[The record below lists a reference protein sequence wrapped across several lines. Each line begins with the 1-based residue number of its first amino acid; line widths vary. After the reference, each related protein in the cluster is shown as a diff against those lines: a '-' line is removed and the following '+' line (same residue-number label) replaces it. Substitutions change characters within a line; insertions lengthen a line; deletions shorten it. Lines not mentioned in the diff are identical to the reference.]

1 MMSCYC
7 VIVVMFIVVMLYF
20 LSLHYLYQP
29 ALVFCQLSNNS
40 LRAYY
45 LLLEA
50 AIIMMVGL
58 WLPTRRWGPC
68 STSLIKD
75 SSKGLANANCIVGS
89 MTGESGRQVQVGRC
103 ALLLSTA
110 GIHVNINRCKD

>member
-1 MMSCYC
+1 MPVVTQHLRGGECGILYIVLPMMSCYC

-50 AIIMMVGL
+50 AILHIIIL
-58 WLPTRRWGPC
+58 RFFT
-68 STSLIKD
+68 
-75 SSKGLANANCIVGS
+75 
-89 MTGESGRQVQVGRC
+89 
-103 ALLLSTA
+103 
-110 GIHVNINRCKD
+110 

>member
-50 AIIMMVGL
+50 AIESE
-58 WLPTRRWGPC
+58 T
-68 STSLIKD
+68 KD
-75 SSKGLANANCIVGS
+75 APHHIGVKW
-89 MTGESGRQVQVGRC
+89 
-103 ALLLSTA
+103 
-110 GIHVNINRCKD
+110 

>member
-50 AIIMMVGL
+50 AIVRSL
-58 WLPTRRWGPC
+58 
-68 STSLIKD
+68 TSYSENDLY
-75 SSKGLANANCIVGS
+75 
-89 MTGESGRQVQVGRC
+89 
-103 ALLLSTA
+103 
-110 GIHVNINRCKD
+110 

>member
-50 AIIMMVGL
+50 AIAGYKEEVALTIHTVQL
-58 WLPTRRWGPC
+58 
-68 STSLIKD
+68 
-75 SSKGLANANCIVGS
+75 SSVKC
-89 MTGESGRQVQVGRC
+89 TW
-103 ALLLSTA
+103 
-110 GIHVNINRCKD
+110 